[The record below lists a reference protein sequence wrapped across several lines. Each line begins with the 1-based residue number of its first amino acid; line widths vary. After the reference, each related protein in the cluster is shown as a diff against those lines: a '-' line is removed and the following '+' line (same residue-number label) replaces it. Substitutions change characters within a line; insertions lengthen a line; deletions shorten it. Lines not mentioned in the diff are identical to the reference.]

1 MNCFFD
7 LSTTVNASDV
17 CLYPPIPTLNSL
29 DGNIGKQTNERAD
42 LAHIS
47 NIDPSSSDDAS
58 MGNNIQPVSY
68 AKLLNGEQSRKSVNF
83 CTFLELAGNGVDI
96 AISIELVC
104 SGDSEKGFLSLKGV
118 RGNGVNEMQST
129 LSGDPTKDMNHFF
142 GMSTTVNTS
151 DVCLYPPIPT
161 LNSLDGNIGKQ
172 TDERSN
178 LTKISSINPYSSVD
192 ASIRNNTEPVSYAKL
207 LNGEQSR
214 KSGLAILSTDSFK
227 PEASNCTPKLH
238 SLGTPSGY

>member
-7 LSTTVNASDV
+7 LSTTFNASDV

-58 MGNNIQPVSY
+58 IGNNIEPFSY
-68 AKLLNGEQSRKSVNF
+68 TKLLNGEQSRKNVNF
-83 CTFLELAGNGVDI
+83 CAFLELAGNGVDI
-96 AISIELVC
+96 AISMELV
-104 SGDSEKGFLSLKGV
+104 F
-118 RGNGVNEMQST
+118 
-129 LSGDPTKDMNHFF
+129 
-142 GMSTTVNTS
+142 NTS
-151 DVCLYPPIPT
+151 DVCLYPPNPT
-161 LNSLDGNIGKQ
+161 SNSLDGNIGKQ
-172 TDERSN
+172 TNERSN
-178 LTKISSINPYSSVD
+178 LPKISCINPYSSVD
-192 ASIRNNTEPVSYAKL
+192 ASIENNTEPVLYAKL

-214 KSGLAILSTDSFK
+214 KIGLEILSTDSFK
-227 PEASNCTPKLH
+227 PEASNCTLKLH